1 VRVYPCIL
9 WVGAKRMGTIPMFS
23 IDSRGAESTYDRSGW
38 GTELMSGLLAER
50 TNPSTPGMNAV

>member
-38 GTELMSGLLAER
+38 GTELMSGLLAE
-50 TNPSTPGMNAV
+50 

>member
-1 VRVYPCIL
+1 
-9 WVGAKRMGTIPMFS
+9 MGTIPMFS